1 MHSIQMCNGI
11 EKSDVLHSKG
21 QKSGLEIMLVEANN
35 NTIKILAAHK
45 KLS

>member
-1 MHSIQMCNGI
+1 MHK
-11 EKSDVLHSKG
+11 KSYVLHSKG
-21 QKSGLEIMLVEANN
+21 QKSGLEIMLVVANN